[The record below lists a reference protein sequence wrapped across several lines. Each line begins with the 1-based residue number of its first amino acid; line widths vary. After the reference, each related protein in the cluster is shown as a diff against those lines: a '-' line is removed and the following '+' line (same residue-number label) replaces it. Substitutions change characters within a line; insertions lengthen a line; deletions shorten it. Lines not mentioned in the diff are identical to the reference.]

1 MFSNNGIFVPV
12 SETMVLNFLKAILIG
27 LAASIPLGPLGIVC
41 IQKTLSKG
49 RWAGFAVGVGSS
61 IADTFYAAI
70 ALFSVSFIS
79 EFLDRNYD
87 WVMLIGGVIILF
99 IGLQIALKNPIKD
112 LRRPSAE
119 VLSSRHIREVGRGL
133 LMTITNPGALVLM
146 LGLFAFFHLDM
157 GESYSTYDVLFVLS
171 GILLGTAAW
180 WFLLSSG
187 ISLFRKRFRL
197 RQMLIINRISGIII
211 ALLGLASLAEGL
223 AQIIF
228 HQSLL

>member
-79 EFLDRNYD
+79 EFLDRNYN
-87 WVMLIGGVIILF
+87 WVMLIGGIIIVL

>member
-1 MFSNNGIFVPV
+1 
-12 SETMVLNFLKAILIG
+12 MVLNFLKAILIG

-41 IQKTLSKG
+41 IQKALSKG

-79 EFLDRNYD
+79 EFLNRNYD
-87 WVMLIGGVIILF
+87 WVMLIGGVIIFL

-112 LRRPSAE
+112 LRRPIAGS
-119 VLSSRHIREVGRGL
+119 LSSRRARDLLKGF

-146 LGLFAFFHLDM
+146 LGLFAFFGLDL
-157 GESYSTYDVLFVLS
+157 GDGSHPEAAGFVLG
-171 GILLGTAAW
+171 GIFLGTAAW

-197 RQMLIINRISGIII
+197 RQIIAINRISGILI
-211 ALLGLASLAEGL
+211 AVIGLSSLAEGL
-223 AQIIF
+223 AQLIF
-228 HQSLL
+228 HQSLLG